1 MNQTLQT
8 IDYCVIGAYMVF
20 ALTVGIVL
28 SRKASESSE
37 NYFLGGRTLPWWLVG
52 ISMVATSFASD
63 TPIVVTEM
71 IRHHG
76 LQRVWWFFSA
86 CIGLSLGVFLF
97 SRLWRRAEITTDA
110 EFYELRYSGRAA
122 AFLRAYKGGWSGI
135 VANLI
140 TMSWVI
146 NAMSGIITTMVDV
159 NQWLAIGI
167 CVLVALIY
175 AMFSGFYGVV
185 VTDFVQFFIA
195 IGSMAYLAVVSWT
208 RVGGFEAIQQKISAT
223 PGYGPQT
230 LELFPDLSRPSM
242 DLLALFIFLIVLWWN
257 DSGGYHMQRMG
268 SCKDERHS
276 ILATLF
282 LAVFQTSRAWL
293 WIGVAIVSI
302 VLFPD
307 LSHMPLGDSQA
318 YPMVMNAYL
327 GPGIKGLLV
336 TGFLAAFMS
345 TIDTH
350 LNWGASYVMTD
361 LYQRFWR
368 KDASQQHYMRVTK
381 VVVVLLML
389 GASLIA
395 PMFKSV
401 TAAWEFL
408 ALTQAGVGLIAVLR
422 WFWWRISAYTELT
435 VLIGSAVLALVNL
448 LLERLWPQLTL
459 FGLPWGTMR
468 FELKVALF
476 IAVVIPL
483 GLIVTYATPQVE
495 HSKLAS
501 FYRKVRPGGF
511 WGVLDQELLDLPGK
525 AASLR
530 SILDFCGGLM
540 LMFGISLGI
549 GYTLLQRYELA
560 ALALGLA
567 ALGGLWIYA
576 WFKRE
581 VAVMRQLSGRAG

>member
-1 MNQTLQT
+1 MAPKLLAV
-8 IDYCVIGAYMVF
+8 DYLVIGGYMLF
-20 ALTVGIVL
+20 ALVVGVVL

-71 IRHHG
+71 IRQYG
-76 LQRVWWFFSA
+76 LQRIWWFFGS
-86 CIGLSLGVFLF
+86 CIGLSMGVFLF

-110 EFYELRYSGRAA
+110 EFYELRYEGRSA
-122 AFLRAYKGGWSGI
+122 AFLRAFKGGWTGV

-146 NAMSGIITTMVDV
+146 NAMSSIITTLVDV

-167 CVLVALIY
+167 CVVVALTY

-195 IGSMAYLAVVSWT
+195 IGSMLYLAVVAWT
-208 RVGGFEAIQQKISAT
+208 RVGGFSEIQQKISSLES
-223 PGYGPQT
+223 YGAQT
-230 LELFPDLSRPSM
+230 LSLFPDFSKPSKE
-242 DLLALFIFLIVLWWN
+242 LFALFVFVVILWWN

-268 SCKDERHS
+268 SCKNERHS

-293 WIGVAIVSI
+293 WIGVALVSI

-307 LSHMPLGDSQA
+307 LSKTPFGDTQA
-318 YPMVMNAYL
+318 YPMVMNTYL

-361 LYQRFWR
+361 IYKRFL
-368 KDASQQHYMRVTK
+368 KQDAPETHYMVVTK
-381 VVVVLLML
+381 VVVVLLMA

-395 PMFKSV
+395 PLFESV
-401 TAAWEFL
+401 TSAWEFL
-408 ALTQAGVGLIAVLR
+408 ALTQAGAGLIAVMR
-422 WFWWRISAYTELT
+422 WFWWRISAYTELS
-435 VLIGSAVLALVNL
+435 VLIGASFLSVVNQVLTRA
-448 LLERLWPQLTL
+448 WPEVMI
-459 FGLPWGTMR
+459 FGVQWGGLS
-468 FELKVALF
+468 FEVKVAAI
-476 IAVVIPL
+476 IAVVVPFSL
-483 GLIVTYATPQVE
+483 VVTFFTPPVNTD
-495 HSKLAS
+495 KLEQ

-511 WGVLDQELLDLPGK
+511 WGVLDRSVLALPGR
-525 AASLR
+525 AASVR
-530 SILDFCGGLM
+530 SVADFFGGLM
-540 LMFGISLGI
+540 LMFGISLSI
-549 GYTLLQRYELA
+549 GYGMLHQYRMALLALA
-560 ALALGLA
+560 AA
-567 ALGGLWIYA
+567 AAGAIWTYS
-576 WFKRE
+576 WFRRE
-581 VAVMRQLSGRAG
+581 MAVLSSGRLSD

>member
-1 MNQTLQT
+1 MAPKLLTV
-8 IDYCVIGAYMVF
+8 DYLVIGGYMLF
-20 ALTVGIVL
+20 ALVVGVVL

-71 IRHHG
+71 IRQYG
-76 LQRVWWFFSA
+76 LQRIWWFFGS
-86 CIGLSLGVFLF
+86 CIGLSMGVFLF

-110 EFYELRYSGRAA
+110 EFYELRYEGRSA
-122 AFLRAYKGGWSGI
+122 AFLRAFKGGWTGV

-146 NAMSGIITTMVDV
+146 NAMSSIITTLVDV

-167 CVLVALIY
+167 CVVVALVY

-185 VTDFVQFFIA
+185 ITDFVQFFIA
-195 IGSMAYLAVVSWT
+195 IGSMLYLAVVAWT
-208 RVGGFEAIQQKISAT
+208 RVGGFTEIQQKISSLES
-223 PGYGPQT
+223 YGAQT
-230 LELFPDLSRPSM
+230 LSLFPDFSKPSKE
-242 DLLALFIFLIVLWWN
+242 LFALFVFVVILWWN

-268 SCKDERHS
+268 SCKNERHS

-293 WIGVAIVSI
+293 WIGVALVSI

-307 LSHMPLGDSQA
+307 LSKTPFGDTQA
-318 YPMVMNAYL
+318 YPMVMNTYL

-361 LYQRFWR
+361 IYKRFL
-368 KDASQQHYMRVTK
+368 KQDAPETHYMVVTK
-381 VVVVLLML
+381 VVVVLLMA

-395 PMFKSV
+395 PLFESV
-401 TAAWEFL
+401 TSAWEFL
-408 ALTQAGVGLIAVLR
+408 ALTQAGAGLIAVMR
-422 WFWWRISAYTELT
+422 WFWWRISAYTELS
-435 VLIGSAVLALVNL
+435 VLIGASFLSVVNQVLTRA
-448 LLERLWPQLTL
+448 WPDMVV
-459 FGLPWGTMR
+459 FGVQWGGLS
-468 FELKVALF
+468 FEVKVAAI
-476 IAVVIPL
+476 IAVVVPFSL
-483 GLIVTYATPQVE
+483 VVTFFTPPVNTA
-495 HSKLAS
+495 KLEQ

-511 WGVLDQELLDLPGK
+511 WGVLDDSVLSLPGR
-525 AASLR
+525 AASVR
-530 SILDFCGGLM
+530 SVADFFGGLM
-540 LMFGISLGI
+540 LMFGISLSI
-549 GYTLLQRYELA
+549 GYGMLHQYRLALLALA
-560 ALALGLA
+560 AA
-567 ALGGLWIYA
+567 AAGAIWTYS
-576 WFKRE
+576 WFRRE
-581 VAVMRQLSGRAG
+581 MAVLSSGRLSD